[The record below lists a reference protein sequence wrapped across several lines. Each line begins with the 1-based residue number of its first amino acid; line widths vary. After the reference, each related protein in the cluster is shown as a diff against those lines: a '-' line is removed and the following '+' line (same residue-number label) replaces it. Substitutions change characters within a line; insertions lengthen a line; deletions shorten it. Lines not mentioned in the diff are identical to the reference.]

1 MAVRNKGC
9 VILNVAQVDNFFLFL
24 PQSPGKYKALADCK
38 RRGSEDLLVK
48 NGDEIQLLHED
59 GEGQW

>member
-1 MAVRNKGC
+1 M
-9 VILNVAQVDNFFLFL
+9 ILNVAQVDNFFLFL

-59 GEGQW
+59 GEEQW